1 MRLSLGQAA
10 KHSGFSKPTL
20 SRAIKN
26 GKLSATRLDDGSFSI
41 DPAELERW
49 KDNNGHRNHQET
61 QIATQD
67 ETHETPK
74 DSSSIE
80 VELKVLRERLRIFEA
95 EREHE
100 RRAAADQVT
109 DLRRR
114 LDQSEQERRD
124 AHRQI
129 TALLTDQRVKA
140 DATTNPAPKV
150 DEQPKRRWW
159 HFGRAND

>member
-1 MRLSLGQAA
+1 MKLSLGQAA
-10 KHSGFSKPTL
+10 KHTGFSKPTL
-20 SRAIKN
+20 SRAIKS
-26 GKLSATRLDDGSFSI
+26 GKLSANRLDDGSFSI

-49 KDNNGHRNHQET
+49 KDNNGHRNHPET
-61 QIATQD
+61 QITTHD
-67 ETHETPK
+67 ETPGTPRN
-74 DSSSIE
+74 SSPVQ
-80 VELKVLRERLRIFEA
+80 VELEVLRERLRVFEA

-129 TALLTDQRVKA
+129 TALLTDQREKA
-140 DATTNPAPKV
+140 DAAPNPAPKV
-150 DEQPKRRWW
+150 AEQPKRRWW
-159 HFGRAND
+159 PFR